1 MFYYTTVITF
11 LMASMCVCVSLHGQ
25 VDPPQGCNRI
35 KANLC
40 VCVCVSEI
48 IIYSRGF
55 DVCVYERKEVVCVCV
70 CVSTVTQCKLIL
82 IQLLVLYTSHK
93 TGLIVGSRLTF

>member
-1 MFYYTTVITF
+1 
-11 LMASMCVCVSLHGQ
+11 MCVFMKG
-25 VDPPQGCNRI
+25 
-35 KANLC
+35 KKLC
-40 VCVCVSEI
+40 VC
-48 IIYSRGF
+48 
-55 DVCVYERKEVVCVCV
+55 VCVCV

>member
-11 LMASMCVCVSLHGQ
+11 LMACACVCVCVCVRVSLHGQ

-40 VCVCVSEI
+40 VCVCESEI

-55 DVCVYERKEVVCVCV
+55 DVCVYERKECVCV
-70 CVSTVTQCKLIL
+70 CVRCD
-82 IQLLVLYTSHK
+82 LV
-93 TGLIVGSRLTF
+93 

>member
-11 LMASMCVCVSLHGQ
+11 LMACACVCVCVCVSLHGQ

-40 VCVCVSEI
+40 VCVCLCESE

-55 DVCVYERKEVVCVCV
+55 DVSVYERKEVCVCV
-70 CVSTVTQCKLIL
+70 CVHCDPV
-82 IQLLVLYTSHK
+82 
-93 TGLIVGSRLTF
+93 